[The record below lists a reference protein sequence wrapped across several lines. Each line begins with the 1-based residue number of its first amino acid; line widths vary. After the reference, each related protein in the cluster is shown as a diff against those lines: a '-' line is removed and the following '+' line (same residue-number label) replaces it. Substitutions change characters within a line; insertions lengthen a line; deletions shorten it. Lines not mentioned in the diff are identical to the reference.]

1 MDFEMSK
8 DESKRL
14 KQLQE
19 DGPKGVKGGWSL
31 EKLTYP
37 DLQLLLVADPTIQD
51 LIRQIVEPMFAAPE
65 EENTTEAA
73 EPVADTDAKGET
85 EAEAPAKPKKGKS
98 KASAALHPEFA
109 STPVAPPAPVI
120 EYREVI
126 KEVIKTV
133 IQKVPHEV
141 RVEVPVQDPL
151 RGQLAPELALFKAVK
166 ADAELAQAWLW
177 VNESEGRQLV
187 RLLTVLSEWDE
198 VLRLWSCLADR
209 CKNGQRAATPAELH
223 LLQAALAL
231 HNLRWRDRS
240 ARMVR
245 VDSGLPFH
253 HEIMERGP
261 SKGNTVAG
269 VWLPGL
275 ENAAGQAQKKPL
287 VDLH

>member
-1 MDFEMSK
+1 MDVEMDK
-8 DESKRL
+8 DERKRVER
-14 KQLQE
+14 LQE

-37 DLQLLLVADPTIQD
+37 DLQLLLIADPTIQD
-51 LIRQIVEPMFAAPE
+51 LIRQIVESMLAAPE
-65 EENTTEAA
+65 EEDT
-73 EPVADTDAKGET
+73 TDAVESASDASEQDET
-85 EAEAPAKPKKGKS
+85 EAEPPAKLKKVKS
-98 KASAALHPEFA
+98 KASAALNTRHA
-109 STPVAPPAPVI
+109 SLNIAPPPPPAPVI
-120 EYREVI
+120 KIERVI
-126 KEVIKTV
+126 E
-133 IQKVPHEV
+133 KVPYEV

-151 RGQLAPELALFKAVK
+151 RGQLAPELALLKAVK

-177 VNESEGRQLV
+177 ADESEGRQLV
-187 RLLTVLSEWDE
+187 RLLAVLSEWDE

-240 ARMVR
+240 ARLVR
-245 VDSGLPFH
+245 ADSGVPFH
-253 HEIMERGP
+253 HESMERGP